1 MENMALKILL
11 IEDDLIDQMAFKRA
25 VIKQKL
31 PYQYAIA
38 GSVQEAGKILSNQV
52 FDVVVSDFELGDGT
66 LFDVLDIIIKKDMPV
81 IVTTGTGDEE
91 IAVRAIK
98 GGADDYMIKDPERN
112 YLNILATTIDKALE
126 SKKAKLE
133 RKQAEEALLRSEE
146 KFRAITSSAQDGIIL
161 VNSHDHIAFWNTAAE
176 HIFGYSS
183 EEVLG
188 QELYGL
194 LAPIRYY
201 NEYKEGSHFLRNSGQ
216 SRLAGK
222 PVEVTG
228 LHKNGQEIPI
238 ELTISPFELQGEIFL
253 SWIVRDITER
263 KQAERELNEARQAAE
278 VANRAK
284 GEFLANISHEIRT
297 PMTGIISMTELLL
310 DTGLNSQQLEFA
322 TTIFDSGQHLLMV
335 INDILD
341 YAKFESG
348 VMIIENKKFELLPFI
363 QNLTR
368 IISPEA
374 AKKHLT
380 FSTQL
385 DPKIPS
391 YLNCDPLRLR
401 QILINLLTNA
411 IKFTDEGQVTLQV
424 AMMGKNESGTKIRF
438 AVADTGKGISPDDQ
452 KKLFQPFVQ
461 VDASSTR
468 RHGGSGLGLVISKRL
483 VEAMGGT
490 IGLGST
496 TGRGST
502 FWVVLPFTLS
512 SDALKKDSEENE
524 PGHIVNSKLKC
535 YKPPPSPPADINR
548 VISNTNTS
556 HSILLV
562 EDDRVAGMVAQF
574 QLNKLGCSV
583 DLVTNGHDAVNAA
596 AKNDYALIFM
606 DCHMPGMDGFQATR
620 GIREAELTR
629 GQHVPIIAITARAR
643 EGDKEM
649 CLQAGMD
656 DYICK
661 PVELQKMKRILDQW
675 IVQ

>member
-1 MENMALKILL
+1 MENMVLKVLL

-25 VIKQKL
+25 IIKQKL
-31 PYQYAIA
+31 PYQYLVA
-38 GSVQEAGKILSNQV
+38 GSIKEASRILSDHV

-66 LFDVLDIIIKKDMPV
+66 LFDVLDIIIEKDVPI

-112 YLNILATTIDKALE
+112 YLNILATTIDKAIE
-126 SKKAKLE
+126 SKKSILE

-146 KFRAITSSAQDGIIL
+146 KFRAITSSALDGIIL
-161 VNSHDHIAFWNTAAE
+161 VNSQGHIAFWNTAAE

-183 EEVLG
+183 QEVLG
-188 QELYGL
+188 HGLLEL
-194 LAPIRYY
+194 LAPAGYY
-201 NEYKEGSHFLRNSGQ
+201 DEYQYELHILKTSEKL
-216 SRLAGK
+216 RLAGK
-222 PVEVTG
+222 PIEVTG
-228 LHKNGQEIPI
+228 LHKNGLEVPI
-238 ELTISPFELQGEIFL
+238 ELTISPFELEGEIFF

-263 KQAERELNEARQAAE
+263 KQTEQELNEAREAAE

-322 TTIFDSGQHLLMV
+322 TTIFDAGQHLLKV

-348 VMIIENKKFELLPFI
+348 VMIIENKNFELLPFI
-363 QNLTR
+363 NNLTR

-380 FSTQL
+380 FNTQL

-391 YLNCDPLRLR
+391 HLSCDPLRLR
-401 QILINLLTNA
+401 QILLNLLTNA
-411 IKFTDEGQVTLQV
+411 IKFTDEGQVSLQV
-424 AMMGKNESGTKIRF
+424 SMMGKNVSGSKIRF

-461 VDASSTR
+461 VDASITR
-468 RHGGSGLGLVISKRL
+468 RHGGSGLGLAISKRL

-502 FWVVLPFTLS
+502 FWLVLPFTPS
-512 SDALKKDSEENE
+512 SDELNEYSAENE
-524 PGHIVNSKLKC
+524 LDHIVNSKLKS
-535 YKPPPSPPADINR
+535 YKIPPTYLKNPNQI
-548 VISNTNTS
+548 ITNTA

-562 EDDRVAGMVAQF
+562 EDDQVAGMVAQF

-583 DLVTNGHDAVNAA
+583 DLVTNGSEAINAA
-596 AKNDYALIFM
+596 AQNDYALIFM

-620 GIREAELTR
+620 AIREAELSR
-629 GQHVPIIAITARAR
+629 GQHVPITAITARAL

-656 DYICK
+656 DYISK
-661 PVELQKMKRILDQW
+661 PVELQKMKQVLDHWIL
-675 IVQ
+675 